1 MLLMV
6 GMGILALQYPLLSWE
21 TILNGIDLC
30 IEPHKRTAILTIW
43 IYFTQGCFMF
53 GWIWPRAMVLGIIF
67 CQCIFLCC
75 YLNYLPLEAR
85 VAQIESP
92 SFKSVFVLSLVEIT
106 LGSWL
111 FKDKNIFPLFR
122 YYDLP
127 LSPMS
132 TNLNSIHP
140 RKFGWNWLRGS
151 EEKNENVKNLQTD
164 DERYM
169 WLEKADLS
177 FHYDKDR

>member
-30 IEPHKRTAILTIW
+30 IEPHKRTAILPIW

-53 GWIWPRAMVLGIIF
+53 GWIWPRPTVLGIIF

-75 YLNYLPLEAR
+75 YLNYLLLEAR

-92 SFKSVFVLSLVEIT
+92 SFKSVLCQDWLKLPWEADFLKTKIYFYSFVTMISLCPQCQQTWIQ
-106 LGSWL
+106 
-111 FKDKNIFPLFR
+111 
-122 YYDLP
+122 Y
-127 LSPMS
+127 
-132 TNLNSIHP
+132 IHA
-140 RKFGWNWLRGS
+140 WLRRS

-164 DERYM
+164 DERYI
-169 WLEKADLS
+169 WL
-177 FHYDKDR
+177 